1 MWLHVEESKSWMVVK
16 EDARD
21 ATCFLYILGCM
32 QATVCTVLCMVF
44 QIALLFLFEVSKV
57 LYLKSKCSLGWDLVL
72 VKF

>member
-1 MWLHVEESKSWMVVK
+1 MWRNQTKVLDDGGEG
-16 EDARD
+16 
-21 ATCFLYILGCM
+21 GCKGCDVLLVHTGVY
-32 QATVCTVLCMVF
+32 ASYSTVCMVF